1 MDVKLQPMMG
11 RDMRDKMTTQRWSFF
26 LLSLTLAALFIPM
39 FHHNL
44 WGGDDWGPHVL
55 RLQALNV
62 QLDHQQF
69 PPLFDYW
76 TENQYGLS
84 WGAFY
89 PPLSTLLLFI
99 SRLFLFGFDNNA
111 LQMKFTLGS
120 IILISAFSAYYAAKR
135 EFSSA
140 TAGHISA
147 SLFISSSYFLCNFFQ
162 RFAVGE
168 CLAMAFMP
176 LLIRGCNALL
186 TGDKDR
192 KLIPLSCTLILLA
205 NIPSFIVVLIFF
217 FIFSLINIKKIITRE
232 NIIFLAKSALVSL
245 LISSFYWLPLI
256 YHMHYSD
263 IFAFTKMQKSYEF
276 INQTR
281 VKIAHV
287 LFATKNTSGTIGY
300 SLFLSPGIL
309 IIVLSFIALFTDK
322 ERTSR
327 SMLLVAVI
335 LTLMLCPVF
344 SWNWIPEKISVLQ
357 LIQFS
362 WRLLSCITAI
372 LSLYAV
378 LPVLQWMNKT
388 KSWIFILPTLIALQ
402 ITFPIHGAIFSTP
415 PEFSSNILYRDYVNN
430 NIKFPITHESL
441 NTAGSLVT
449 EKPNGFNNGYP
460 YFYVKAE
467 KPTLFTLPYIMYS
480 GYYLMID
487 NKKTQPI
494 YLDNGFIGAN
504 VEKGMHTIALGYDKN
519 IYIIPGL
526 ISLAMLL
533 IIIVSETRLYIRRY
547 R

>member
-1 MDVKLQPMMG
+1 MF
-11 RDMRDKMTTQRWSFF
+11 DKMTTQRWSFF
-26 LLSLTLAALFIPM
+26 FLSLTLAALFIPM
-39 FHHNL
+39 LHHNL

-55 RLQALNV
+55 RIQALNA

-120 IILISAFSAYYAAKR
+120 IILTSAFSAYYSAKR
-135 EFSSA
+135 EFSST
-140 TAGHISA
+140 TAGYISA
-147 SLFISSSYFLCNFFQ
+147 TLFISSSYFLCNFFQ

-176 LLIRGCNALL
+176 LLVRGCNALL
-186 TGDKDR
+186 TGDEDR
-192 KLIPLSCTLILLA
+192 KLIPLSCTLILLS
-205 NIPSFIVVLIFF
+205 NIPGLIAALIFL
-217 FIFSLINIKKIITRE
+217 FIFALINIKKIITLE
-232 NIIFLAKSALVSL
+232 NIIFLAKSALISL
-245 LISSFYWLPLI
+245 VISSLYWLPLL

-281 VKIAHV
+281 VNIIHV

-309 IIVLSFIALFTDK
+309 IIALCVIALFTDK

-327 SMLLVAVI
+327 SMLLIAGI
-335 LTLMLCPVF
+335 LILMLCPVF
-344 SWNWIPEKISVLQ
+344 SWKWIPEKISFLQ

-378 LPVLQWMNKT
+378 LPVLQWMS
-388 KSWIFILPTLIALQ
+388 KSKNWLFIFPMLIALQ

-415 PEFSSNILYRDYVNN
+415 PEYSSTLLYRDYVNN

-441 NTAGSLVT
+441 NEAGSFVI
-449 EKPNGFNNGYP
+449 EKPNGFKNGYP
-460 YFYVKAE
+460 YFYVEAE
-467 KPTLFTLPYIMYS
+467 KTTILTLPYIMYS

-494 YLDNGFIGAN
+494 YLDSGFIGAN
-504 VEKGMHTIALGYDKN
+504 VEKGMHTITLGYDKN

-533 IIIVSETRLYIRRY
+533 IIIISESRLYIRR
-547 R
+547 RR